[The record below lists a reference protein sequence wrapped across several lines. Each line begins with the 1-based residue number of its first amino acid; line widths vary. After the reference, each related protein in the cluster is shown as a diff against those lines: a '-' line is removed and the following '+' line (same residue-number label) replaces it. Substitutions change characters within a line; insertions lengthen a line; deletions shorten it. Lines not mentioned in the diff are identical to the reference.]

1 MIHPYIPG
9 LLEIGRN
16 AADEILNIYA
26 QENLFVEIKG
36 DNSPLTAADRAAHK
50 IIKAGLTNLTPEIP
64 MVSEEDESNWS
75 TMQWPVNEKYWV
87 IDPLD
92 GTKEF
97 IKRNGEFSVNIALV
111 ENGYPIVTVVV
122 LPAHYCTY
130 YAASGKGSFRLDW
143 GSGQTEQI
151 KAKPANLQDQALRVV
166 VSRSHLDDTTK
177 SILAGLNEP
186 VPTPLGG
193 SMKFTRISEGLA
205 DFYPRFGPTMAWDTA
220 APQLVLE
227 EAGGHLLDWETKQRK
242 QYLRQ
247 GLKNGYFVAA
257 GKLEGLDEFMHYAL

>member
-1 MIHPYIPG
+1 MIHPLIEG
-9 LLEIGRN
+9 LLDIGQK
-16 AADEILNIYA
+16 AADAILEIYA
-26 QENLFVEIKG
+26 QENLFIEVKA
-36 DNSPLTAADRAAHK
+36 DDSPLTAADRAAHQ
-50 IIKAGLTNLTPEIP
+50 IIKAGLTGLTPEIP
-64 MVSEEDESNWS
+64 MVSEEDESNWAS
-75 TMQWPVNEKYWV
+75 MQWPVDEKYWV

-111 ENGYPIVTVVV
+111 ENGYPTLSVVV
-122 LPAHYCTY
+122 LPAHHCTY
-130 YAASGKGSFRLDW
+130 FATTGKGSYRLDW
-143 GSGQTEQI
+143 VCDHPVRI
-151 KAKPANLQDQALRVV
+151 KAKDARLEDHALRVV

-177 SILAGLNEP
+177 KILGGLNDP

-193 SMKFTRISEGLA
+193 SMKFTRIAEGLA

-227 EAGGHLLDWETKQRK
+227 EAGGRLLDWETKLRK
-242 QYLRQ
+242 QYLRK

-257 GKLEGLDEFMHYAL
+257 GKLKGLDEFMHYAI